1 VTEAVPAVIYD
12 ANVLYPAPLRDLL
25 IRIAMSGLV
34 RARWTDAIHEEWIRN
49 LLRNRPDL
57 SLKQLKRTRELMD
70 RAVPDCL
77 VVGYEELIDELTLP
91 DPGDRHVLA
100 AAIRANATVILT
112 HNARDFPK
120 RVLTPHGMLA
130 RRPDDFL
137 AGLFD
142 ADPTALCEVARAQRA
157 ALSSPP
163 QSADAFLETL
173 RRVGL
178 TKTTARLGGRRDQ
191 L

>member
-1 VTEAVPAVIYD
+1 VTVAVPTVIYD
-12 ANVLYPAPLRDLL
+12 ANVLYPAPLRDFL
-25 IRIAMSGLV
+25 IRVAMSGLV

-57 SLKQLKRTRELMD
+57 SPKQLKRTRELMD

-77 VVGYEELIDELTLP
+77 VMGYEELIDELTLP

-120 RVLTPHGMLA
+120 RVLTPHGLLA

-142 ADPTALCEVARAQRA
+142 DDPIALREVARAQRA

-163 QSADAFLETL
+163 QSAEAFLETL

-178 TKTTARLGGRRDQ
+178 TKTTARLGGCRDQ